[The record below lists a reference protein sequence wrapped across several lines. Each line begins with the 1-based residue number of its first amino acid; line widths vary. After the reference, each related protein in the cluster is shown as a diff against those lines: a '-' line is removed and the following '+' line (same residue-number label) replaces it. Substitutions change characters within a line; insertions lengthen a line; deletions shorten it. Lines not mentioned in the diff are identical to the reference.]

1 MSKITQLHKK
11 DIVYIAV
18 AVIRDEQGRL
28 LIAKRHEFQDQGGLW
43 EFPGGKLNQGEH
55 VIDALQR
62 EILEE
67 TKLQLKYFRPLL
79 KVEHT
84 YPNKTVLLDVWLA
97 GGVESKNA
105 IGREGQELKWVLA
118 SELAEFS
125 FPAANHQIID
135 ALILPKLHAITGEF
149 ENSTE
154 FSHKLMNALQLGT
167 GLVQL
172 RSKKTCNESYFEL
185 SVRAR
190 LLCKQHRA
198 KLILNVAV
206 DEFNYHSADGI
217 HLTSDILMSLSLQ
230 DLIPLYQQGKLVSA
244 STHNQREIDKAN
256 ELLLDYIFISPVNE
270 TNSHPDASVL
280 GWEKFTKLTQSA
292 QCAVYALGGVTK
304 DDLDTTISAGGT
316 GIAAINCF
324 WSD

>member
-1 MSKITQLHKK
+1 MSEITQLHKK
-11 DIVYIAV
+11 DIVYVAV

-43 EFPGGKLNQGEH
+43 EFPGGKLNKGEH

-62 EILEE
+62 EIKEE
-67 TKLQLKYFRPLL
+67 TKLILNNFRPLL

-97 GGVESKNA
+97 GGVNSNDA
-105 IGREGQELKWVLA
+105 VGREGQELKWIKP
-118 SELAEFS
+118 SELEQYN
-125 FPAANHQIID
+125 FPAANNQIID
-135 ALILPKLHAITGEF
+135 AVTLPNLHVITGKF

-154 FSHKLMNALQLGT
+154 FSHKLMNALQLGC

-172 RSKKTCNESYFEL
+172 RSKMDCNESYFEL

-198 KLILNVAV
+198 KLMLNIPI
-206 DEFNYHSADGI
+206 DEFNYHSADGV

-244 STHNQREIDKAN
+244 STHNQKEIDKAN
-256 ELLLDYIFISPVNE
+256 ELLLDYIFLSPVNA
-270 TNSHPDASVL
+270 TKSHPDATPL
-280 GWEKFTKLTQSA
+280 GWDKFTELSQTA
-292 QCAVYALGGVTK
+292 QCAVFALGGVNK
-304 DDLDTTISAGGT
+304 NDLDSTISAGGT
-316 GIAAINCF
+316 GIAAINSL
-324 WSD
+324 WRD

>member
-11 DIVYIAV
+11 DIVYVAV

-43 EFPGGKLNQGEH
+43 EFPGGKLKQGEH

-62 EILEE
+62 EIKEE
-67 TKLQLKYFRPLL
+67 TNLSLKYFRPLL

-97 GGVESKNA
+97 GGVQSKDA
-105 IGREGQELKWVLA
+105 VGSEGQELKWIKP
-118 SELAEFS
+118 SELEQYS
-125 FPAANHQIID
+125 FPAANHLIID
-135 ALILPKLHAITGEF
+135 ALVLPKIHVITGQF
-149 ENSTE
+149 ENATE
-154 FSHKLMNALQLGT
+154 FSHKLMNALQLGS

-172 RSKKTCNESYFEL
+172 RSKIQSTESYFEL

-198 KLILNVAV
+198 KLMLNIPV
-206 DEFNYHSADGI
+206 DEFNYHSADGV

-256 ELLLDYIFISPVNE
+256 ELLLDYIFLSPVKK
-270 TNSHPDASVL
+270 TNSHPDTTPL
-280 GWEKFTKLTQSA
+280 GWDKFTELCQSA
-292 QCAVYALGGVTK
+292 QCAVYALGGVNK
-304 DDLDTTISAGGT
+304 EDIESTIKAGGS
-316 GIAAINCF
+316 GIAAINSL
-324 WSD
+324 WRD

>member
-11 DIVYIAV
+11 DIVYVAV
-18 AVIRDEQGRL
+18 AVIRDEHGRI
-28 LIAKRHEFQDQGGLW
+28 LIAKRHAFQDQGGLW
-43 EFPGGKLNQGEH
+43 EFPGGKLNKDEH

-62 EILEE
+62 EVKEE
-67 TKLQLKYFRPLL
+67 INITLNYFRPLL

-97 GGVESKNA
+97 GGIQSKDA
-105 IGREGQELKWVLA
+105 IGTEGQEIKWVSP
-118 SELAEFS
+118 SELGQYQ
-125 FPAANHQIID
+125 FPAANHQIVET
-135 ALILPKLHAITGEF
+135 LSLPKFHVITGAF

-167 GLVQL
+167 GIVQL
-172 RSKKTCNESYFEL
+172 RSKMDCKESYFEL

-198 KLILNVAV
+198 KLMLNIPI

-217 HLTSDILMSLSLQ
+217 HLTSDVLMSLSLQ

-244 STHNQREIDKAN
+244 STHNQQEIDKAN
-256 ELLLDYIFISPVNE
+256 ELLLNYIFISPVNK
-270 TNSHPDASVL
+270 TNSHPQATPL
-280 GWEKFTKLTQSA
+280 GLEKFTQLCQSS
-292 QCAVYALGGVTK
+292 QCGVYALGGVNK
-304 DDLDTTISAGGT
+304 DDIETIMTAGGD
-316 GIAAINCF
+316 GIAAINSF
-324 WSD
+324 WRD